1 MCYLIVKRMT
11 QVFASIVFMLSM
23 NATAIVGGHE
33 YIFSGPDDIENK
45 SRGVMFQKL
54 AKELRC
60 PKCQNQNLSDSD
72 SMIAGDLRRELY
84 SQVKDGKNSQQ
95 IIDFM
100 VNRYGEFVLYRPAL
114 NNRTMALWYGPFVL
128 LVLALLVFAS
138 IIVKQKYK
146 NKTVSSVTSA
156 VTNLVDKSSDDNP
169 SEKGMSED
177 EQKRIDELL
186 NSSSEDAKKD
196 GE

>member
-33 YIFSGPDDIENK
+33 YIFTGPDDIENK
-45 SRGVMFQKL
+45 SRADLFQEL
-54 AKELRC
+54 AEELRC
-60 PKCQNQNLSDSD
+60 PKCQNQNLSDSNA
-72 SMIAGDLRRELY
+72 MIAGDLRRELY
-84 SQVKDGKNSQQ
+84 SQVKDGKNAQQ

-146 NKTVSSVTSA
+146 NKTGSSVTSA
-156 VTNLVDKSSDDNP
+156 VTNLVNKSSDDKP